1 MRHVLWLLIL
11 SLFWAGSAEAA
22 QEKQSEIKGASD
34 AVNAFALDV
43 YDLLAEGGK
52 ENIFFS
58 PYSISSALAMTYA
71 GAGGETALEMANAL
85 RFSEIRD
92 TLHESMK
99 TLNDRLN
106 GFPEEIGSLA
116 VANRLWLSKEEKLL
130 LDYILLIKNYYASDV
145 VKLDFLK
152 NPGDAR
158 LTING
163 WVEER
168 THNRIRDLL
177 QEGDVNPTT
186 RLVLTNAIY
195 FKSAWS
201 KAFGEENTKDLPFH
215 TGKRQQKNVATMNR
229 TDSFLYGEADGVQF
243 IKIPYRLPGFSMMIL
258 LPRMTEDFTQLE
270 VLEKRL
276 ANPAVLKAWEKEM
289 QYREVRLW
297 LPKFKDEQRFL
308 LKDVLQKLGM
318 NLAFDEK
325 KADFSKMVESDDV
338 FIDSVIHQ
346 AFIEADEKG
355 TEAAA
360 ATVVIMAMRAVG
372 VPSGEKPI
380 EFRADHPFVYFI
392 MDDES
397 GTILFMGRMMK
408 P

>member
-229 TDSFLYGEADGVQF
+229 TDSFLYGESDGVQF

-360 ATVVIMAMRAVG
+360 ATAVIMAMRAVG